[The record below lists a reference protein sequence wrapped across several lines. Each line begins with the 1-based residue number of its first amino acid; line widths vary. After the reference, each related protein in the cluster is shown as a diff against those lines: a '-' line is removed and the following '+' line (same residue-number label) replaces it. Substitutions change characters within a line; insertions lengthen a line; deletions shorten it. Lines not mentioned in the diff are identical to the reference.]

1 MDSVPYQVHLSLP
14 VVYQPCL
21 SGILLGARQKNNL
34 LDAKLYN
41 AEWHATLRLFR
52 NLVIWKT
59 WR

>member
-21 SGILLGARQKNNL
+21 SGILLGGRQKNNL

-52 NLVIWKT
+52 NLVI
-59 WR
+59 